1 LGFQREK
8 VYKKFIFLIFLFHL
22 VGSGGWSMTY
32 HALRPGETVADVA
45 KAYYGDRDKA
55 ILLLKYNRISDPK
68 KVTPGTK
75 IAIPKIIRYTVK
87 KGDTLATIARRF
99 LGDHRRYRVLASLN
113 RLDPSQSLSVG
124 GIMKI
129 PIEIPHIIKRGESL
143 AIIANRY
150 YGDPDTFSLIASY
163 NFMTDPQAIKPGTV
177 ILIPIVNLEI
187 WEKSSPLSESPKPPL
202 LPEEQLGFPWLEKGI
217 HLYFAGE
224 YQSAL
229 KNLMEALKRG
239 LKREDDIGKSYR
251 FLAYCHI
258 ALGERNS
265 GKRAF
270 EKALAIHP
278 RLRLD
283 PTYISPK
290 IMKVFKEVQ
299 TRKRR

>member
-1 LGFQREK
+1 M
-8 VYKKFIFLIFLFHL
+8 YKEFIFLIFLFHL

-45 KAYYGDRDKA
+45 KANYGDPDKA

-68 KVTPGTK
+68 KILPGTK

-99 LGDHRRYRVLASLN
+99 LGDHRRYEVLASLN
-113 RLDPSQSLSVG
+113 RLNPSQSLGVG
-124 GIMKI
+124 SIIKI
-129 PIEIPHIIKRGESL
+129 PIEIPHIVKRGESL

-150 YGDPDTFSLIASY
+150 YGDLDTFSLIASY
-163 NFMTDPQAIKPGTV
+163 NFITDPQAIKPGTE
-177 ILIPIVNLEI
+177 ILIPIINLEVS
-187 WEKSSPLSESPKPPL
+187 EASASMNESSKPPL
-202 LPEEQLGFPWLEKGI
+202 LPEEQLGFPWLERGI

-224 YQSAL
+224 YRSAL
-229 KNLMEALKRG
+229 ENLMEALKRG

-258 ALGERNS
+258 ALGERDL
-265 GKRAF
+265 GKKAF

-278 RLRLD
+278 RLELD

-290 IMKVFKEVQ
+290 IMKVFEEVQ
-299 TRKRR
+299 TRKSR

>member
-1 LGFQREK
+1 M
-8 VYKKFIFLIFLFHL
+8 
-22 VGSGGWSMTY
+22 VGSVGWSMTY

-45 KAYYGDRDKA
+45 KANYGDRDKA
-55 ILLLKYNRISDPK
+55 IFLLQYNRISDPK
-68 KVTPGTK
+68 KILPGTR

-99 LGDHRRYRVLASLN
+99 LGDHRRYEVLASLN
-113 RLDPSQSLSVG
+113 RLNPSQPLGVG
-124 GIMKI
+124 SIIKI
-129 PIEIPHIIKRGESL
+129 PIEIPHVVKSGESL

-163 NFMTDPQAIKPGTV
+163 NFITDPQALKPGTE
-177 ILIPIVNLEI
+177 ILIPIITLEVS
-187 WEKSSPLSESPKPPL
+187 ETSASMNESSKSPL

-217 HLYFAGE
+217 HLYFAGD
-224 YQSAL
+224 YRSAL
-229 KNLMEALKRG
+229 QNLMEALTRG

-258 ALGERNS
+258 ALGERDL
-265 GKRAF
+265 GKKAF
-270 EKALAIHP
+270 EKALAIDP
-278 RLRLD
+278 KLELD

-290 IMKVFKEVQ
+290 IMKVFEEVQ